1 MEKDIRSLVLEAIMS
16 KEFRQE
22 MISDLDN
29 AISQRGYKITADEFT
44 ALKNLNLEEW
54 DSMTVK
60 ELGKRFQK
68 ITPAVRGIPI
78 EPDEPSG

>member
-1 MEKDIRSLVLEAIMS
+1 MEKDIKTLVLEAIMS

-22 MISDLDN
+22 MIKDPDK
-29 AISQRGYKITADEFT
+29 AISQRGYKITADELA
-44 ALKNLNLEEW
+44 ALESLNLEEW

-78 EPDEPSG
+78 EPDEPGK